1 MPSEIVRLL
10 AKEFGKKALK
20 VVAGIVITYTITS
33 EPVQSGLNSA
43 SKALKKNGH
52 NLLGDGV
59 NTVKKTLSNI
69 GNVAKANPASQA
81 LSVLTKKMTVLEARC
96 WLRKGDHIAVDRAY
110 NITHHGIYGGNG
122 KVMEYDDDIIKESWI
137 EDFALPSHRVY
148 KVNSEAIY
156 SPDEIWR
163 RARSRK
169 GEKEYNLFKNNC
181 EHFARWC
188 RNGD

>member
-1 MPSEIVRLL
+1 MLSEIVRLGMR
-10 AKEFGKKALK
+10 EIGKKALK
-20 VVAGIVITYTITS
+20 VAVAGIVITPFITS
-33 EPVQSGLNSA
+33 ETVQSGLNSA

-59 NTVKKTLSNI
+59 NTVKKTLSNF

-122 KVMEYDDDIIKESWI
+122 KVMEYDGDIIKESWI

-169 GEKEYNLFKNNC
+169 GADTRQEKVIISSKKIKAL
-181 EHFARWC
+181 
-188 RNGD
+188 